1 MRQMA
6 PSRDCRR
13 LPASSDR
20 ANMIKQILLVCCCAL
35 LGVAGVSAAPGPA
48 ASGRAEAQD
57 SPWLAVPIV
66 SSDPKLGTS
75 GGLMAAYLYR
85 FDPASTISMFGVT
98 GLYTS
103 TGSKVGGVFA
113 RTYFGKDRHRLVVFA
128 GGGKVNNEYEDFL
141 GSGFPLQ
148 TEDNLRALAGRY
160 LYRVYEHWF
169 VGAQATNTNYTIVGQ
184 DAMSGEI
191 LEKIGLT
198 GFDSVGIG
206 AVVNYDSR
214 DNLNSPSSGFF
225 ADANNIAY
233 RESLGGSVS
242 FDVYRLGLKQ
252 YIGHGQG
259 HVFVWYLSNHWTS
272 DAPPGGYATVR
283 LRGYTAGQY
292 LGRNMS
298 SLEAEERFR
307 MGERWGFTAFAGIA
321 CLYGGDKNCGDGKNI
336 YPNGGAGLFFVLKP
350 GERMV
355 ATLEYAEGEG
365 SNHGV
370 YMRFGWGF

>member
-1 MRQMA
+1 M
-6 PSRDCRR
+6 
-13 LPASSDR
+13 L
-20 ANMIKQILLVCCCAL
+20 KQIVLAISCCAL
-35 LGVAGVSAAPGPA
+35 FAATGASAATRPA
-48 ASGRAEAQD
+48 DVAPESAQE

-85 FDPASTISMFGVT
+85 FDAASSMSMLGVT

-103 TGSKVGGVFA
+103 TGSKVGGLFA
-113 RTYFGKDRHRLVVFA
+113 RTYFGEDRHRLTAFA
-128 GGGKVNNEYEDFL
+128 GGGKVNNQYEDFL

-214 DNLNSPSSGFF
+214 DNLNSPTSGLF
-225 ADANNIAY
+225 ADLNNIAY
-233 RESLGGSVS
+233 RENLGGSVS

-252 YIGHGQG
+252 YFAHGKG
-259 HVFVWYLSNHWTS
+259 HVFVWRLNNHWTS
-272 DAPPGGYATVR
+272 DAPPSGYATVQ
-283 LRGYTAGQY
+283 LRGYTSGQY
-292 LGRNMS
+292 LGRYMS
-298 SLEAEERFR
+298 SIEAEERYR
-307 MGERWGFTAFAGIA
+307 LGERWGFTAFAGVA
-321 CLYGGDKNCGDGKNI
+321 CLYGGQKNCSDGPNI
-336 YPNGGAGLFFVLKP
+336 YPTAGGGLYYVLKP
-350 GERMV
+350 NEGMV
-355 ATLEYAEGEG
+355 VTLEYAEGEG
-365 SNHGV
+365 SNRGI
-370 YMRFGWGF
+370 YMRFGWGI